1 MIKRNPKQILTKTA
15 SIFDRPGM
23 ATPEQR
29 KAILV
34 KQLTYYPKMT
44 IKGGNSKNN
53 PYKVIYEVIVAEKR
67 AQLEYYNNSIL
78 WSPRYTPTRFKY
90 LFLYPAI
97 VVVGLLLYIR
107 YIATPK
113 RMLEL
118 RRKYGYKFPGL
129 EERGWLDGWIDDEMM
144 EDSVTEWTL
153 KDLEEFDNL
162 TVEEKLDKPKQ
173 RISQARAKALHTN
186 LQSKFQEIA
195 DRKAELKAN

>member
-1 MIKRNPKQILTKTA
+1 MIKRNPKSIVLKTA
-15 SIFDRPGM
+15 SIYNRPGI
-23 ATPEQR
+23 ATPEKR
-29 KAILV
+29 KELLM
-34 KQLTYYPKMT
+34 KQLTFYPKMT
-44 IKGGNSKNN
+44 IKGGTSKNN
-53 PYKVIYEVIVAEKR
+53 PYKVIYEVIVAER
-67 AQLEYYNNSIL
+67 RSQLEYYNNSIL
-78 WSPRYTPTRFKY
+78 WSPRFTPTRFKY
-90 LFLYPAI
+90 MFLLPALC
-97 VVVGLLLYIR
+97 VTALLLYIR

-129 EERGWLDGWIDDEMM
+129 EERGWLDGWIDDEIM

-173 RISQARAKALHTN
+173 RISQARAKALHSN

-195 DRKAELKAN
+195 DRKAEMKSN